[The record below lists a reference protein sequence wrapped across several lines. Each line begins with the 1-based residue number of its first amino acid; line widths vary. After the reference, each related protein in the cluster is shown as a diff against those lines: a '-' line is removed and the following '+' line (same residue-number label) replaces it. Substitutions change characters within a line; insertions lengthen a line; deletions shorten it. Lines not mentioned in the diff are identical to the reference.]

1 MNTTMTALDAYRPQG
16 ILLATDLGPRSDRA
30 LDRAMLLA
38 QAWQARLLAL
48 TVLDPGNGGDLHAAR
63 QRAEQRLRADLDAVE
78 LPLTAR
84 VAQGPVVST
93 VLDVAEAEDSDL
105 IVTGVA
111 RHETLARMVLGS
123 SVDELARRAPR
134 PLLVVRERARKPY
147 QRVLVSTD
155 FSAVSHH
162 ALETA
167 AAWFPDAQFTLFH
180 AFGSPYPT
188 LAGMDA
194 AQARNAGHAQAERE
208 AERFLQTAQLPDAV
222 RAGLQLQFRHGDAG
236 LLVHEHGLNHPADL
250 VVLGTARRGGV
261 PRLLLGSVAQRML
274 EQAQNDVLVVPAR

>member
-1 MNTTMTALDAYRPQG
+1 MNMTMTDLDAHRPRD

-30 LDRAMLLA
+30 LDRALLLA

-48 TVLDPGNGGDLHAAR
+48 TVLEPGGQGDLQAAR
-63 QRAEQRLRADLDAVE
+63 QRAERRLRADLDGSD

-84 VAQGPVVST
+84 VAQGPVVDT
-93 VLDVAEAEDSDL
+93 VLQVAESEDSGL

-111 RHETLARMVLGS
+111 RHEALSRVVLGS
-123 SVDELARRAPR
+123 SVDALARRAPR

-155 FSAVSHH
+155 FSPVSHH

-167 AAWFPDAQFTLFH
+167 AAWFPAAQFTLFH
-180 AFGSPYPT
+180 AFGNPYPA

-208 AERFLQTAQLPDAV
+208 AQGFLPTAQLPDAV
-222 RAGLQLQFRHGDAG
+222 RAGLRWQFMHGDAG
-236 LLVHEHGLNHPADL
+236 QLLHEHGLAHPADL
-250 VVLGTARRGGV
+250 VVLGSARRGGV
-261 PRLLLGSVAQRML
+261 PRLLLGSVAQRIL
-274 EQAQNDVLVVPAR
+274 EQAENDVLVVPAR

>member
-1 MNTTMTALDAYRPQG
+1 MNMTMTDLDAHRPRD

-30 LDRAMLLA
+30 LDRALLLA

-48 TVLDPGNGGDLHAAR
+48 TVLEPGGQGDLQAAR
-63 QRAEQRLRADLDAVE
+63 QRAERRLRADLDAVD

-84 VAQGPVVST
+84 VAQGPVVDT
-93 VLDVAEAEDSDL
+93 VLQVAEAEDSGL

-111 RHETLARMVLGS
+111 RHEALSRVVLGS
-123 SVDELARRAPR
+123 SVDALARRAPR

-155 FSAVSHH
+155 FSPVSHH

-167 AAWFPDAQFTLFH
+167 AAWFPAAQFTLFH
-180 AFGSPYPT
+180 AFGNPYPA

-208 AERFLQTAQLPDAV
+208 AQGFLPTAQLPDAV
-222 RAGLQLQFRHGDAG
+222 RAGLRWQFMHGDAG
-236 LLVHEHGLNHPADL
+236 QLLHEHGLNHPADL

-261 PRLLLGSVAQRML
+261 PRLLLGSVAQRIL
-274 EQAQNDVLVVPAR
+274 EQAENDVLVVPAR

>member
-1 MNTTMTALDAYRPQG
+1 MNTTMTDLNAYRPHD

-30 LDRAMLLA
+30 LDRALLLA

-48 TVLDPGNGGDLHAAR
+48 TVLEPGGQGDLQAAR
-63 QRAEQRLRADLDAVE
+63 QRAERRLRADLDATD

-84 VAQGPVVST
+84 VAQGPVVAT
-93 VLDVAEAEDSDL
+93 VLEVAEAEDSGL

-111 RHETLARMVLGS
+111 RHEALSRMVLGS
-123 SVDELARRAPR
+123 CVDELTRRAPR

-155 FSAVSHH
+155 FSSVSHH

-180 AFGSPYPT
+180 AFGNPYPT
-188 LAGMDA
+188 LGGMGL

-208 AERFLQTAQLPDAV
+208 AEGFLKTAQLPDAV
-222 RAGLQLQFRHGDAG
+222 RVSLRLQFVHGDAG
-236 LLVHEHGLNHPADL
+236 LLLHAHGLEHPSDL
-250 VVLGTARRGGV
+250 VVLGTARRSGV
-261 PRLLLGSVAQRML
+261 PRLLLGSVAQRIL
-274 EQAQNDVLVVPAR
+274 EQAENDVLVVPAR